1 MVLGMKKNIL
11 LSLMAVLLLA
21 ACADNLQNMG
31 TSVQPSSD
39 AIIVCADTLHLS
51 SYNDPVDYI
60 YSRPDSFLLGNFYDN
75 RIGTTRAEIMAQ
87 VACPVG
93 FTYPEGA
100 EVDSVELYLYYNT
113 WFGDGY
119 SPMRINVYE
128 MNKSTFNYEGDYPS
142 NLDVEDYCDKSE
154 LLGTRLV
161 TAAQPTDS
169 VYSSSSGGY
178 TYYVRFCFSSDF
190 ADRFFKD
197 ESYTSVEDFVQFF
210 KGLYITSDF
219 GTACMLNVTQMDMT
233 AYYHFTYLKE
243 GRDTLVYN
251 YKNFPA
257 NSEVRQVNRIVHPD
271 RDEVM
276 QTIDSITYLA
286 SPAQVF
292 TTIRI
297 PVKRLCDTVQ
307 HNLGDK
313 RPYVNSATVRI
324 DLIGVDDEQWC
335 RPSNYC
341 LLIRENAIDRFF
353 LDKESV
359 SDTCSILSQ
368 IAYTEIS
375 ADNYKYY
382 YSFDISTILLN
393 ELRKEPEQRAEYL
406 DMTLL
411 PVTVETTTDSY
422 GNTSVSTVKHQQG
435 MTFSTLKS
443 GESES
448 EPMKISLLYS
458 GL

>member
-1 MVLGMKKNIL
+1 MKKNIL
-11 LSLMAVLLLA
+11 LSLMAVVLLA

-39 AIIVCADTLHLS
+39 AIAVCADTLHLFS
-51 SYNDPVDYI
+51 CNSPVDHI
-60 YSRPDSFLLGNFYDN
+60 YSRPDSFLLGSFYDD
-75 RIGTTRAEIMAQ
+75 RIGTTRAEVMAQ
-87 VACPVG
+87 VACPAG
-93 FTYPEGA
+93 FVYPEGA
-100 EVDSVELYLYYNT
+100 EVDSVELYLYYNS

-142 NLDVEDYCDKSE
+142 DLEVEDYCDKSE
-154 LLGTRLV
+154 LLGTRLI

-169 VYSSSSGGY
+169 VYSSATGKY
-178 TYYVRFCFSSDF
+178 TYYVRFRFSSDF
-190 ADRFFKD
+190 AARFFND
-197 ESYTSVEDFVQFF
+197 DAYTSVEDFVQFF
-210 KGLYITSDF
+210 KGLYVTSDF
-219 GTACMLNVTQMDMT
+219 GTACMLNISQMDMT
-233 AYYHFTYLKE
+233 AYYHFTYQKE

-276 QTIDSITYLA
+276 QPVDSITYLA

-297 PVKRLCDTVQ
+297 PVGRLCDTVL

-313 RPYVNSATVRI
+313 RPYINSASIRV
-324 DLIGVDDEQWC
+324 DLVGVDDEKWC

-353 LDKESV
+353 LDKESL
-359 SDTCSILSQ
+359 SDTCSILSKVVS
-368 IAYTEIS
+368 TEIS

-393 ELRKEPEQRAEYL
+393 ELRKEPEQRVEYL
-406 DMTLL
+406 NMTLL
-411 PVTVETTTDSY
+411 PVTVEMATDSY
-422 GNTSVSTVKHQQG
+422 GNTSVSTIKHQQS
-435 MTFSTLKS
+435 MTFTTLKS
-443 GESES
+443 GENKS